1 MARWVITPYKSVGS
15 TKIPS
20 EYVEVRSNALIPEAI
35 DGDDAWAVCMDK
47 GLSRPPPWRT
57 CDALSHVMAGKT
69 TVMLFPRPSI
79 RGMLRQEHEQ
89 FKKEWLQWE
98 PRGLI
103 SSCTP
108 CSILV

>member
-47 GLSRPPPWRT
+47 GLSRPPP
-57 CDALSHVMAGKT
+57 
-69 TVMLFPRPSI
+69 
-79 RGMLRQEHEQ
+79 
-89 FKKEWLQWE
+89 
-98 PRGLI
+98 
-103 SSCTP
+103 
-108 CSILV
+108 